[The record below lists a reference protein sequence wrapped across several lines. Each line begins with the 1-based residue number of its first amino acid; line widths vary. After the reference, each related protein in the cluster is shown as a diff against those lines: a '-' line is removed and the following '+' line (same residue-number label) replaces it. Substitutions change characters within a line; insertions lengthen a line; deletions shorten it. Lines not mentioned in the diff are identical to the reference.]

1 MYFVHSIFNLLLYS
15 LQNRENL
22 RQINKFMFSRLKM
35 MTKMSKLKENVRKF
49 SIQKNLNFTSS
60 QLLFPLLR
68 HQTLIGEH
76 FSTLNNRKF
85 QSPVLLLLQKKKK
98 ESLLRMPL
106 KVILL
111 TDTENME
118 DHFHNRTLVQ
128 QVKAN

>member
-1 MYFVHSIFNLLLYS
+1 
-15 LQNRENL
+15 
-22 RQINKFMFSRLKM
+22 M

-68 HQTLIGEH
+68 HQTSIGEH

-85 QSPVLLLLQKKKK
+85 QSPVLLLLRKKKK
-98 ESLLRMPL
+98 ESLLKMPL
-106 KVILL
+106 KAILSI
-111 TDTENME
+111 DIGNME

-128 QVKAN
+128 QVQSIFRLRVATAHCLLFFVLFFYWCCGYHFLKGFFH